1 MNNVKDTVLN
11 KIKEGEVAMRP
22 RWHFVFKGGLALV
35 GIGVLALWLI
45 YLVSFIMFALATS
58 GVIMIPAFGF
68 QGLVGFLLALPWLLI
83 LVAAVFIVLLE
94 ILVNKYSF
102 GYRKPLLYT
111 LFGVVGFTVV
121 GTFLVS
127 QTGLH
132 DVAMQRSVESRLP
145 VVGSMYK
152 GYGIKPNEQVHIGE
166 IVLVS
171 ENGFVIDERLHGELA
186 VLVTES
192 TRKPKEI
199 AFRVGDRVIVFGNRL
214 ENEIEAFGIKHFS
227 GKTFRPAP
235 RKDGDLPMRE

>member
-132 DVAMQRSVESRLP
+132 DVPCSAQSRAACRWW
-145 VVGSMYK
+145 VVCTK
-152 GYGIKPNEQVHIGE
+152 GTELNPTSRFI
-166 IVLVS
+166 LA
-171 ENGFVIDERLHGELA
+171 RL
-186 VLVTES
+186 
-192 TRKPKEI
+192 
-199 AFRVGDRVIVFGNRL
+199 F
-214 ENEIEAFGIKHFS
+214 
-227 GKTFRPAP
+227 
-235 RKDGDLPMRE
+235 